1 MATVTTRRLPSAV
14 FSFTVRVAVTAD
26 ASAIGRLTTAVGEAG
41 AIVTALDVVD
51 SDPAHIIADVTCD
64 TADSAHADQVVTTLE
79 ELDGVDV
86 RKVSDR
92 TFLLHLGGKIEVTPK
107 VSLRNRDELS
117 RAYTPGVARVC
128 LAIAENPDDARR
140 LTIKRNTIAVVTD
153 GSAVLGL
160 GNLGP
165 AASLPVMEGKA
176 ALFKR
181 FGGVDAWPVVLDTQD
196 TEEIIKIVTAIAPG
210 DGGANTAGNA
220 APPGFEIEAR
230 LPGEPGIPGLPHDHD
245 RT

>member
-1 MATVTTRRLPSAV
+1 VTPTTHRLPSAG
-14 FSFTVRVAVTAD
+14 FSITIRVAVRAD

-41 AIVTALDVVD
+41 GIVTAVDVVD
-51 SDPAHIIADVTCD
+51 SDPTTVVVDVTCD
-64 TADSAHADQVVTTLE
+64 TADSAHAEQVVDRLE
-79 ELDGVDV
+79 DLDAVDV

-92 TFLLHLGGKIEVTPK
+92 TFLLHLGGKIEVSPK
-107 VSLRNRDELS
+107 VALRTRDELS

-140 LTIKRNTIAVVTD
+140 LTIKRNTVAVVTD

-165 AASLPVMEGKA
+165 AAALPVMEGKA

-196 TEEIIKIVTAIAPG
+196 SDEIVSIVRALAP
-210 DGGANTAGNA
+210 A
-220 APPGFEIEAR
+220 
-230 LPGEPGIPGLPHDHD
+230 
-245 RT
+245 